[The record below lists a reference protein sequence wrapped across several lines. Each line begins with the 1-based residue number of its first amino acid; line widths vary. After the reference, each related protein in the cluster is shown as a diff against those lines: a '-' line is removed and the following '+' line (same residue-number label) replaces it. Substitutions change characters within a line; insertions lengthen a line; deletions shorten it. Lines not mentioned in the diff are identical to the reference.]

1 MKNLFLA
8 VVATLAVPIA
18 WAAGDMPKASG
29 APPADAIHAGV
40 AKVPAVADVKV
51 AKAEGANART
61 VGQVY
66 ADRVTLKGKEVVIR
80 AKVVKVNAGIMGKN
94 WVHLRD
100 GSGSAADRRQRPPGD
115 QQGRTQGRRRRHR
128 QGHRQDGR
136 GPGLGLRLQGVDRGR
151 LVQQVG

>member
-1 MKNLFLA
+1 M
-8 VVATLAVPIA
+8 
-18 WAAGDMPKASG
+18 
-29 APPADAIHAGV
+29 
-40 AKVPAVADVKV
+40 ADVKV

-66 ADRVTLKGKEVVIR
+66 ADRATLKGKEVVIR

-100 GSGSAADRRQRPPGD
+100 GSGSAGGWQQRPPGD
-115 QQGRTQGRRRRHR
+115 QQGRAQGGRRRHR

-151 LVQQVG
+151 LVQEVG